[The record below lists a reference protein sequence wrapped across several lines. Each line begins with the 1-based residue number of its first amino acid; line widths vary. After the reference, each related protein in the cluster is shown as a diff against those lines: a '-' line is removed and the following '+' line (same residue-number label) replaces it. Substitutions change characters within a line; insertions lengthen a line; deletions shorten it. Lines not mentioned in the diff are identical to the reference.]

1 MKQYVSYSSL
11 YKTNLWRWLAVTIIY
26 SVFYEHICIQ
36 KLSLLCLLQLPPEAQ
51 AQVRAQLLA
60 SVQQEEDSGMRK
72 KLCDIIGELAHNMI
86 DDEGNNKWPE
96 FLQFLFESASSQN
109 IAHKEI
115 ALTLFR

>member
-1 MKQYVSYSSL
+1 M
-11 YKTNLWRWLAVTIIY
+11 
-26 SVFYEHICIQ
+26 
-36 KLSLLCLLQLPPEAQ
+36 QLPPEAQ

-60 SVQQEEDSGMRK
+60 SVQQEEDAGMRK

-115 ALTLFR
+115 ALTLFRLA

>member
-1 MKQYVSYSSL
+1 
-11 YKTNLWRWLAVTIIY
+11 
-26 SVFYEHICIQ
+26 
-36 KLSLLCLLQLPPEAQ
+36 
-51 AQVRAQLLA
+51 
-60 SVQQEEDSGMRK
+60 MRK

-115 ALTLFR
+115 ALTLFRLA